1 MAFST
6 ADPAEGPSG
15 TTSMPSA
22 LRNSMKNSNSSG
34 GFTGSTT
41 AVTRTPMI
49 CVSQYAAHSHP
60 PRCGR
65 TMTGPTPDASAR
77 AMCS

>member
-1 MAFST
+1 
-6 ADPAEGPSG
+6 
-15 TTSMPSA
+15 
-22 LRNSMKNSNSSG
+22 MKNSNSSG

-49 CVSQYAAHSHP
+49 WVSQYAAHSHP
-60 PRCGR
+60 PRCGS
-65 TMTGPTPDASAR
+65 TMTGPTPDARAR